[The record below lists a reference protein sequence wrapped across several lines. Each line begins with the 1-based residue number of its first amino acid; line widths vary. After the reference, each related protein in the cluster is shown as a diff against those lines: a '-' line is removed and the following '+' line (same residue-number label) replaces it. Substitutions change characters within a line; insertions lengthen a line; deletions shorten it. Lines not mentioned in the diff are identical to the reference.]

1 MGLFIISYVRINKS
15 NHLGVFVNNLEKAEK
30 YYSSLFGFKCISKQ
44 SEKVIMKNGNQY
56 FYLIKENREKGSV
69 IEYEVNDINKA
80 KIELQN
86 NGCKILKWDG
96 KGKDCF
102 AKDKYGMI
110 FNIWQR
116 EERP

>member
-1 MGLFIISYVRINKS
+1 
-15 NHLGVFVNNLEKAEK
+15 
-30 YYSSLFGFKCISKQ
+30 
-44 SEKVIMKNGNQY
+44 MKNGNQY

-69 IEYEVNDINKA
+69 IEYEVKDINKA

-102 AKDKYGMI
+102 VKDKYGMI

>member
-1 MGLFIISYVRINKS
+1 MRVNKS

-44 SEKVIMKNGNQY
+44 SAKVIMKNGNQY

-102 AKDKYGMI
+102 VKDKYGMI